1 MTKNKKIIIGLCA
14 LVIIFIAFI
23 GGNVLAKY
31 QSQIKGKGVADVA
44 TWSFN
49 VNGNNSS
56 IQTIAINKNYD
67 ESSLTNGK
75 IAPGT
80 EGSFDIIIDASGSE
94 VGVDYK
100 VDFLNE
106 NNKPTNLKFKYE
118 NKEYSSLQELQ
129 SKLVGTINAN
139 DETKTKNI
147 KINWIWEYE
156 TGRSKQIPENDRI
169 DTEEG
174 VKNLDYTFDVVVT
187 GTQVVPK

>member
-14 LVIIFIAFI
+14 LVIIVIAFI

-44 TWSFN
+44 KWSFN